1 MIRDSSG
8 ESAVQILAPNVLCV
22 DDDPHVLTALRRTL
36 SRHFCV
42 DVAQGGLQGLEL
54 MEKKRY
60 AVVIVDMKMPGM
72 SGLEFLRH
80 AREESPETTRILLT
94 GNADFESAVVA
105 TNDGGI
111 FRFVCKPY
119 NPVEFPGTVADAV
132 HHHHLLVAEQ
142 NVAQRTLGGTVDLLV
157 QVASLLAAGPRE
169 RLTRARDVA
178 RSVSRASGIA
188 TSPPLEMAA
197 VVLTLLFATEPQL
210 IPQGAQ
216 TSAGVRGALL
226 ERAGLLARRLLG
238 TIPSSSHV
246 LHLFQRASDEAL
258 DSSAAA
264 LLSPEIMA
272 LLLLLDWVALIES
285 GSDEA
290 QAHGILDQ
298 RAVYPRE
305 LLDALALDA
314 AKTEQEREVSVSELE
329 PGVETLSDIVV
340 KNSGQVLLRQGAEL
354 TRPVL
359 ERIRHYARSVGVVE
373 PIRIAPNNRQAS
385 DRSARVVARVVV
397 GGDLVAESEQLASG
411 TWKTK

>member
-42 DVAQGGLQGLEL
+42 DIAPGGLQGLEL

-72 SGLEFLRH
+72 SGLEFLRR

-94 GNADFESAVVA
+94 GNSDFESAVVA

-119 NPVEFPGTVADAV
+119 NPVQFPGTVADAV

-157 QVASLLAAGPRE
+157 QVASLLAAGTTE
-169 RLTRARDVA
+169 RMNRARDVG

-188 TSPPLEMAA
+188 ASPPLEMAA

-210 IPQGAQ
+210 MPQGAQ
-216 TSAGVRGALL
+216 ASASVRRALL

-246 LHLFQRASDEAL
+246 LHLFERASDEAL

-272 LLLLLDWVALIES
+272 LLLLLDWVALTEL

-305 LLDALALDA
+305 LLDALALGA
-314 AKTEQEREVSVSELE
+314 AKTEQVREVSVSELE

-373 PIRIAPNNRQAS
+373 PIRVAPNRQAP
-385 DRSARVVARVVV
+385 DRSARGVVRSVV
-397 GGDLVAESEQLASG
+397 GGDVVVESEQLASG
-411 TWKTK
+411 TWKTT